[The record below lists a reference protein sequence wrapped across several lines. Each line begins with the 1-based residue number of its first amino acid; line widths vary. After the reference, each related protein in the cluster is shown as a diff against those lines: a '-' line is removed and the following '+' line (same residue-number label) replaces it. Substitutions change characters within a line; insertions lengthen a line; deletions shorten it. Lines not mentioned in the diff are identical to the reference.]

1 MFTILRAFQVIKRD
15 GVYDVAY
22 TYNVADEHGNI
33 TKANA
38 RDNFI
43 AVDAALTDH
52 IAAIEQ
58 YIMENRIQC

>member
-43 AVDAALTDH
+43 AVDADH

-58 YIMENRIQC
+58 YIMENRIQG